1 MSIILAFSK
10 IIEKLLQKQ
19 LLALFDNIL
28 SNFQWGF
35 QQHEK
40 LLSNDVWALERC
52 LERHFWEKQRIS
64 SFANKPVKGIWLHL
78 SWFANC

>member
-10 IIEKLLQKQ
+10 IFEKLLQKQ
-19 LLALFDNIL
+19 LFAFFDNIL
-28 SNFQWGF
+28 SNFEWGF

-40 LLSNDVWALERC
+40 LFINVWVLERC
-52 LERHFWEKQRIS
+52 LERRFWEKQRIS

>member
-28 SNFQWGF
+28 SNFQ
-35 QQHEK
+35 
-40 LLSNDVWALERC
+40 
-52 LERHFWEKQRIS
+52 
-64 SFANKPVKGIWLHL
+64 
-78 SWFANC
+78 